1 MRVMAGSFL
10 SSGRV
15 DGHDIDV
22 TYYSINVKRKRK
34 SGWWIGFGCVSA
46 VVLIIAAM
54 VVLAFYAHKAG
65 MTLKGLMAKGGPPIT
80 AAEVPKI
87 LGGIPVPPD
96 WVFDAETTN
105 SASTRIVVGLGMRHK
120 RMGRVLVYK
129 STGSVEDAV
138 KWYEENASGWRHQ
151 PNPQRAQGSSGA
163 NRMQVFRFEG
173 PKGDFALVAPPQ
185 IKDRI
190 VMVLLRPSK

>member
-1 MRVMAGSFL
+1 M
-10 SSGRV
+10 

-65 MTLKGLMAKGGPPIT
+65 TTLKGVMARSGPPIT
-80 AAEVPKI
+80 SAQLPQV

-96 WVFDAETTN
+96 WVFDTATTN
-105 SASTRIVVGLGMRHK
+105 SATTRIVVGLGMRHK
-120 RMGRVLVYK
+120 RMGRVLVFQ
-129 STGSVEDAV
+129 SPGSMEDAV
-138 KWYEENASGWRHQ
+138 KWYKNNAPEWRLQ
-151 PNPQRAQGSSGA
+151 PNPQRAKGSSGSD
-163 NRMQVFRFEG
+163 RMPVYRFEG

-190 VMVLLRPSK
+190 VMVLLKPSR